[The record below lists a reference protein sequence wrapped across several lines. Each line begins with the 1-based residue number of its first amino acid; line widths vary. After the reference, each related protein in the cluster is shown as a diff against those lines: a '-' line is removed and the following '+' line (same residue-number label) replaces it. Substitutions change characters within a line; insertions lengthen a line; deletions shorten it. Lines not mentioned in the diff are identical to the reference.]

1 MENWGLLIHREV
13 NILFDEEIGNSAQ
26 RQRIALIVAHELSHM
41 WFGGKIFACA
51 SFLIDIS
58 FILSEMQISL
68 RVMSL
73 ERLG

>member
-51 SFLIDIS
+51 SFFDRSKVYI
-58 FILSEMQISL
+58 E
-68 RVMSL
+68 
-73 ERLG
+73 